1 MRLEEEAVSLK
12 EEVAK
17 EKGEISKRVTELEEA
32 KVREKRT
39 YEDGRQAV
47 KNNVRRCVVLTD
59 SNGRGATQDSI
70 KNHLPRNGRDSLE
83 IEVVVAYTTMAASN
97 QVDRG
102 GLNVRGA
109 TVIIDNLT
117 NDARGTQARPAMTPR
132 ELVDSMAKLRQKLI
146 TAGASSVVV
155 CQLKPMQVTD
165 VTPYNDAI
173 SDFLR

>member
-1 MRLEEEAVSLK
+1 
-12 EEVAK
+12 
-17 EKGEISKRVTELEEA
+17 
-32 KVREKRT
+32 
-39 YEDGRQAV
+39 
-47 KNNVRRCVVLTD
+47 
-59 SNGRGATQDSI
+59 
-70 KNHLPRNGRDSLE
+70 
-83 IEVVVAYTTMAASN
+83 MAASN

-165 VTPYNDAI
+165 VTPSSQIRLNYLRNDGFHIQPMYDSIIDRTYACAI
-173 SDFLR
+173 QGVPVPCPTPFDEFIPDRMRRRWELQWPRIGNGVGQNANRHG

>member
-1 MRLEEEAVSLK
+1 
-12 EEVAK
+12 
-17 EKGEISKRVTELEEA
+17 
-32 KVREKRT
+32 
-39 YEDGRQAV
+39 
-47 KNNVRRCVVLTD
+47 
-59 SNGRGATQDSI
+59 
-70 KNHLPRNGRDSLE
+70 
-83 IEVVVAYTTMAASN
+83 MAASN
-97 QVDRG
+97 QLDRG

-165 VTPYNDAI
+165 VTPFNDAI
-173 SDFLR
+173 SDFLRPLRDGYGCRTQIRLNYLRNDGFHIQPMYDSIIDKTYACAIQGVPVPCPTPFDEFIPDRMRRRWESQWPRIGNGVGQNANHHV